1 MMQHRTEADIVFE
14 HISGDYPVWERA
26 VREAAPELADDQVQE
41 RALRSVLAQF
51 RYDLSRDTFV
61 YIRERLERTRRE
73 ARQMRVEAVTLRERA
88 RELHARTE
96 SLMAEFGGNRT
107 YRDGDGQVWSV
118 RELAPIA
125 PWSRA
130 KRCLVFS
137 SEMAVRRVWDVPSDW
152 RVLSDP
158 ELERLSW
165 SR

>member
-14 HISGDYPVWERA
+14 HISGDFPVWERA
-26 VREAAPELADDQVQE
+26 VREAAPELADDDVQD

-51 RYDLSRDTFV
+51 RYDLSRETFV
-61 YIRERLERTRRE
+61 HIRDRLARTKRE
-73 ARQMRVEAVTLRERA
+73 ARQMRAEAFTMRERA
-88 RELHARTE
+88 RELQARAE
-96 SLMAEFGGNRT
+96 SLMVEAGGNRT
-107 YRDGDGQVWSV
+107 YRDGEGQVWSV
-118 RELAPIA
+118 RELATIA

-137 SEMAVRRVWDVPSDW
+137 SEMAVRRVWQVPSDW
-152 RVLSDP
+152 RALTDP